1 MISEEI
7 VEATWRDTAA
17 LSRSIATA
25 GIGNLGK
32 LQPTLFRFVITEA
45 EAFSRPANE
54 LAVYMFFVV
63 SRMFYGKTTHIRKI
77 NSVAVRRHE
86 AAIISRLESLQGAHD
101 AFLQR
106 AAEVLSSREPFVFRY
121 VIETIVEAP
130 TSEADPIPLSEAEQ
144 GAIFILLATA
154 IECLTSATQRA

>member
-1 MISEEI
+1 MISEAV

-17 LSRSIATA
+17 LSPSIFTA
-25 GIGNLGK
+25 GIENLAK

-45 EAFSRPANE
+45 NALSGPANE

-63 SRMFYGKTTHIRKI
+63 SRMFYGNDVHIRKI
-77 NSVAVRRHE
+77 SAAAVRRHE
-86 AAIISRLESLQGAHD
+86 AATISRLEALQGAHD

-121 VIETIVEAP
+121 VVETVVEAP
-130 TSEADPIPLSEAEQ
+130 TAEADPIPLTEAEQ

-154 IECLTSATQRA
+154 IGCLATATHAA

>member
-1 MISEEI
+1 MISEAL
-7 VEATWRDTAA
+7 VETTWRDTAT

-32 LQPTLFRFVITEA
+32 FQPALFRFVISEA
-45 EAFSRPANE
+45 ATLSGPANE

-63 SRMFYGKTTHIRKI
+63 SRMFYGNSLDIRKVSAAAI
-77 NSVAVRRHE
+77 RRQE
-86 AAIISRLESLQGAHD
+86 AAVTSRLEALEGAHD

-121 VIETIVEAP
+121 VVETVVEAP
-130 TSEADPIPLSEAEQ
+130 NAEADPIPLTEAEQ

-154 IECLTSATQRA
+154 IECLATATHAA